1 MQAVNLD
8 LMLFWLHITFFF
20 YCQCCDYWQV
30 RQCFPKPCGSS
41 LGCHKGT
48 IEEANAAG
56 LVEVW
61 LLSIITS
68 RHESLDQPNQAD
80 VIFYPVSL
88 SRHIS
93 WVDAQIAAAEKHP
106 WPKINPHAPQIIAGL
121 ALLNLWYTT
130 TSRVQNK
137 NNKLTLMRHW
147 KITWKCAASKNKKTW
162 LKVLNTA
169 WQHIQSDFWRWLF
182 HSLSGRKSKFKYI
195 FSK

>member
-1 MQAVNLD
+1 MLWLLTSQAMFSKAAL
-8 LMLFWLHITFFF
+8 LL
-20 YCQCCDYWQV
+20 
-30 RQCFPKPCGSS
+30 P
-41 LGCHKGT
+41 GCHKGT

-61 LLSIITS
+61 LLVIITS

-137 NNKLTLMRHW
+137 NNKLSLMRHW
-147 KITWKCAASKNKKTW
+147 KITWKCAVNKKKKKKKAKSVKHCLTAYPMRF
-162 LKVLNTA
+162 LKMV
-169 WQHIQSDFWRWLF
+169 ISQSE
-182 HSLSGRKSKFKYI
+182 RKKKKFQIYI
-195 FSK
+195 LQINK